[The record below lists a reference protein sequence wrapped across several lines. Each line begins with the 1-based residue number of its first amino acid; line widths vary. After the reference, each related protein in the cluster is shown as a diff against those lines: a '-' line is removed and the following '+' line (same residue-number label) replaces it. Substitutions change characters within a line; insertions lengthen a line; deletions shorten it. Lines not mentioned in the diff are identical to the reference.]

1 MKRLI
6 GLIFASS
13 ALLFTSNQLIY
24 AMQDGSA
31 SQARSVVRS
40 PTAFMEMNAL
50 LEAEEKLTTASARE
64 PLDDKRRD
72 AARKGLVT
80 KAKNRVGKLQA
91 RARKLIQEIVI
102 DLLKI
107 SEVLE
112 HFTEVLTD
120 EEVAQFSELIPQLDE
135 YKTLIGGSDD
145 SRSIG
150 LALSHQQLA
159 TGLDKVSALLLLVK
173 KCVAANVE
181 ALPVDLLCAMSVAV
195 INISYRITSLGAV
208 R

>member
-1 MKRLI
+1 M
-6 GLIFASS
+6 
-13 ALLFTSNQLIY
+13 
-24 AMQDGSA
+24 
-31 SQARSVVRS
+31 
-40 PTAFMEMNAL
+40 
-50 LEAEEKLTTASARE
+50 
-64 PLDDKRRD
+64 
-72 AARKGLVT
+72 
-80 KAKNRVGKLQA
+80 
-91 RARKLIQEIVI
+91 IQEIVI